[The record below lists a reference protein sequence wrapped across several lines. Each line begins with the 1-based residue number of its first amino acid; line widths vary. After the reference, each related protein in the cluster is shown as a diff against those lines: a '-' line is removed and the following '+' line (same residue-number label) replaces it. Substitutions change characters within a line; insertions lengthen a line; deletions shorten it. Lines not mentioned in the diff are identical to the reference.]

1 MQATMARTVA
11 ALVAALTVAACGGDV
26 GNDSAS
32 TSKERASKVD
42 KLRALPYVD
51 FTPDP
56 ADTTLNGTIFFDEAR
71 SYPGY
76 TFYTVRNM
84 AMAELIEADGS
95 LIQRWEG
102 PEGHFVRAVLMED
115 GGVLAVGKDDRRYAM
130 RMNWDGEVVWRQD
143 IEAHHDIGMME
154 DGRVVLLTL
163 STENDPRI
171 STDYDYIDDQVQILA
186 PEDGRLIESR
196 SLTKMLL
203 DGGFEFTRVEP
214 ARSQNIDLLH
224 SNSVRWMTQEH
235 LFDRDPIYARG
246 NIIVSMRH
254 QDTVAIFEWQSGELL
269 WHWGQGI
276 LGGQHDAWV
285 LDNGNLLIFDNG
297 LGRDWSRV
305 IEVDPLKK
313 EIVWQYG
320 SEDMTDFYTNG
331 RGASQR
337 LPNGNTLIT
346 ESADGRAFEVTRDG
360 ELVWEYYC
368 PYTNDKG
375 QRATFIRCY
384 RLENDFV
391 QKILAQH

>member
-1 MQATMARTVA
+1 MTRDAWRSGLIGLAT
-11 ALVAALTVAACGGDV
+11 ALTLTACSGGEEQAS
-26 GNDSAS
+26 NDAQ
-32 TSKERASKVD
+32 SKID

-56 ADTTLNGTIFFDEAR
+56 ADTTLNGTIFFDQAR

-84 AMAELIEADGS
+84 AMAELIESDGT
-95 LIQRWEG
+95 LVQRWEG
-102 PEGHFVRAVLMED
+102 PPGRFGRAVLLNNGD
-115 GGVLAVGKDDRRYAM
+115 VLAVGKDQRRYAM
-130 RMNWDGEVVWRQD
+130 RMNWDGDVLWRRD
-143 IEAHHDIGMME
+143 VDAHHDIGMME
-154 DGRVVLLTL
+154 DGRVVVLTL
-163 STENDPRI
+163 SIEKDAEI
-171 STDYDYIDDQVQILA
+171 STEYAYRDNQVQILA
-186 PEDGRLIESR
+186 ADDGRTLESR
-196 SLTKMLL
+196 SLTKMMV
-203 DGGFEFTRVEP
+203 DSGFEFIDVKP
-214 ARSQNIDLLH
+214 AEGVDKIDLLH
-224 SNSVRWMTQEH
+224 ANSVRWMTQEH

-254 QDTVAIFEWQSGELL
+254 QDTVAIFDWQNGKLL
-269 WHWGQGI
+269 WHWGQGV

-285 LDNGNLLIFDNG
+285 LDSGNVLIFDNG

-320 SEDMTDFYTNG
+320 NKEMTDFYTNG

-346 ESADGRAFEVTRDG
+346 ESADGRAFEVTSDG

-368 PYTNDKG
+368 PYTNDEG

-384 RLENDFV
+384 RHDAALVER
-391 QKILAQH
+391 ILAEN